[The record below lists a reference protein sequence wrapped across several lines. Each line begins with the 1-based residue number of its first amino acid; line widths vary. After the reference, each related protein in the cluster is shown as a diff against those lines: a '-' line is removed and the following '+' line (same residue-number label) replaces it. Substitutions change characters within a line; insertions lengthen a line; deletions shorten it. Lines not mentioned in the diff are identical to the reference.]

1 MGFTVIIPQ
10 SSRSQAFLEKGHSH
24 LASSF
29 YSFVVVQEM
38 SGGAESSGAGANHTH
53 IYHRTSWHGFK
64 RVGSSDVISSVTKSK
79 QSFLSLHIRGDS
91 EKKSKTGFS
100 FVMKLNYEQQF
111 EL

>member
-64 RVGSSDVISSVTKSK
+64 RVRSVVSDGISYVTKSK
-79 QSFLSLHIRGDS
+79 QSFPSLHICGDS
-91 EKKSKTGFS
+91 
-100 FVMKLNYEQQF
+100 
-111 EL
+111 

>member
-38 SGGAESSGAGANHTH
+38 PGGAESSGAGANHTH

-64 RVGSSDVISSVTKSK
+64 RVRGVVSDIISYVTKSK

-91 EKKSKTGFS
+91 EKKQNRFQFCDET
-100 FVMKLNYEQQF
+100 KL
-111 EL
+111 

>member
-64 RVGSSDVISSVTKSK
+64 RVRSVVSDGISYVTKSK

-91 EKKSKTGFS
+91 EKKAKQVS
-100 FVMKLNYEQQF
+100 VL
-111 EL
+111 

>member
-53 IYHRTSWHGFK
+53 IYHRTSWHGLK
-64 RVGSSDVISSVTKSK
+64 RVRSVVSDVGNSLSSAYIYVVILKKKAK
-79 QSFLSLHIRGDS
+79 QVSVL
-91 EKKSKTGFS
+91 
-100 FVMKLNYEQQF
+100 
-111 EL
+111 

>member
-64 RVGSSDVISSVTKSK
+64 RVRSVVSDVGNSLSSAYIYVVILKKKAK
-79 QSFLSLHIRGDS
+79 QVSVL
-91 EKKSKTGFS
+91 
-100 FVMKLNYEQQF
+100 
-111 EL
+111 